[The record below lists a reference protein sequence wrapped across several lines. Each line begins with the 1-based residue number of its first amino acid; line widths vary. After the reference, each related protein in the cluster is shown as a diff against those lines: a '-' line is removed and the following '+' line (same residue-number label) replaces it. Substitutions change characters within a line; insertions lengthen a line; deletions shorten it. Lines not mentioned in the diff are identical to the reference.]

1 MNILWDPTAALAALA
16 GGALIGTAASLL
28 WATLGRVA
36 GISGVLGRLFEG
48 ATDYGWRLYFLGG
61 MTLIGVLAFS
71 LPGAPFHPSPR
82 PVPLHIIAGL
92 LVGIGTQVGSG
103 CTSGHGV
110 CGMSRLSIRSL
121 AATLVFMTTGVLSVL
136 LFHLLG
142 GT

>member
-16 GGALIGTAASLL
+16 GGALIGAAASLL

-48 ATDYGWRLYFLGG
+48 VTDYGWRLSFLGG
-61 MTLIGVLAFS
+61 MTLIGVMAFS
-71 LPGAPFHPSPR
+71 LPGASFHPSPR
-82 PVPLHIIAGL
+82 SLPLHILAGL

-110 CGMSRLSIRSL
+110 CGISRLSIRSL
-121 AATLVFMTTGVLSVL
+121 TATLVFMTTGVLSVV
-136 LFHLLG
+136 LFRLLG
-142 GT
+142 AN